1 MLRRLAN
8 ELGGSLHVR
17 NRADGA
23 RGVHF
28 ELSIP
33 LRVLLVSSDA
43 PLAAPARVG
52 VSSATSGSGSVVRVE
67 PTVVYFPVR
76 ATVLVV
82 DDSDAN
88 RRLLRRYLQQ
98 LGCTVLVASDGDEVL
113 GALEANIASSDL
125 PVDVVLM
132 DISMERMDGRA
143 ALRAMRDAGWTLPVV
158 ATTGDGGAREAA
170 ECEQRAAPPLWKCAW
185 RVSYAASAADLSH
198 GFAGVLAKPF
208 SREML
213 RDALLA
219 NRVVRRNV
227 KSPPAQTA
235 GVLSSSPALA
245 ARTLGV

>member
-1 MLRRLAN
+1 M
-8 ELGGSLHVR
+8 R

-43 PLAAPARVG
+43 PPRTAPARVG
-52 VSSATSGSGSVVRVE
+52 VSGATSGSGSVMRVKR
-67 PTVVYFPVR
+67 TAVLLPVR

-88 RRLLRRYLQQ
+88 RRLIQRYLQQ
-98 LGCTVLVASDGDEVL
+98 LGCTVLEASDGDEVL

-125 PVDVVLM
+125 AVDIVFM

-158 ATTGDGGAREAA
+158 ATTGDADAREAA

-185 RVSYAASAADLSH
+185 RVSDAASATDLSH

-208 SREML
+208 SREQL

-219 NRVVRRNV
+219 
-227 KSPPAQTA
+227 KYKYKYKYKIY
-235 GVLSSSPALA
+235 L
-245 ARTLGV
+245 